1 METRYF
7 KTLVTAVEE
16 GSFSRAAELLHITQ
30 SAVSQRIKF
39 LEEQYGYQ
47 LLDRSGSS
55 LELTPAGQMVL
66 VKAREILAKEREL
79 IDGLK
84 GLENKKHLALCCTP
98 TFGMAFLS
106 LILNDFIRAHADV
119 ADLKF
124 IFQQPLEA
132 LRSLRNEEFD
142 LAMIEHCP
150 GQEFS
155 GLDRFILPDDE
166 MLLVAPAGKVILG
179 ADGCADLAELTRYR
193 LFARRDGCSSKE
205 VLRQNLFRK
214 GIEFTDF
221 DGVMISDDLRF
232 TIDSV
237 IRGEG
242 VAFVSRALV
251 SEHLAAGRLVGCK
264 IAGFEHYRGRSVA
277 LLPGRHRDP
286 LVSDL
291 LECIFRVVSPGA
303 RPRLIAASRPIALVP
318 MK

>member
-16 GSFSRAAELLHITQ
+16 GSFSRAAEILHITQ

-47 LLDRSGSS
+47 LLDRSGAA
-55 LELTPAGQMVL
+55 LELTPAGQLVL
-66 VKAREILAKEREL
+66 AKAREILTKEREL
-79 IDGLK
+79 VDGLK
-84 GLENKKHLALCCTP
+84 GLGSEKHLALCCTP
-98 TFGMAFLS
+98 TFGMAYLS
-106 LILNDFIRAHADV
+106 PVLNDFIRAHADV

-142 LAMIEHCP
+142 LAVIEHCP
-150 GQEFS
+150 SQEFS

-166 MLLVAPAGKVILG
+166 MLLVAPAGKVTPG
-179 ADGCADLAELTRYR
+179 ADGCVDLAALTHYR

-205 VLRQNLFRK
+205 VLRQNLASK
-214 GIEFTDF
+214 GAEFADF

-232 TIDSV
+232 TIDAV

-242 VAFVSRALV
+242 VAFVSKALV

-264 IAGFEHYRGRSVA
+264 IEGFEHYRGRSVA
-277 LLPGRHRDP
+277 LLPGRHTDP
-286 LVSDL
+286 LVGDL
-291 LECIFRVVSPGA
+291 LECIFRVVSPGERPQLVAA
-303 RPRLIAASRPIALVP
+303 RPRD
-318 MK
+318 